1 MEKEKVL
8 FISMRIYEP
17 LSPSMFSRFWS
28 AFSACLRGRGREGD
42 GVPAVSGAP
51 FGGEAFG
58 CGLPV
63 DRVGGCR
70 AGGFIER
77 ISGYGGDLFFG
88 YDLEGDGLGG
98 VGDGVAVGA
107 QIDRVGA

>member
-1 MEKEKVL
+1 MC
-8 FISMRIYEP
+8 EP
-17 LSPSMFSRFWS
+17 
-28 AFSACLRGRGREGD
+28 ACLRGRGREGD
-42 GVPAVSGAP
+42 GVPAVSGTP

>member
-1 MEKEKVL
+1 M
-8 FISMRIYEP
+8 
-17 LSPSMFSRFWS
+17 
-28 AFSACLRGRGREGD
+28 
-42 GVPAVSGAP
+42 PA
-51 FGGEAFG
+51 
-58 CGLPV
+58 
-63 DRVGGCR
+63 
-70 AGGFIER
+70 ER